1 MMGDGD
7 GWRAVDDDEQQAAG
21 PDDAS
26 CIVWAFGMF
35 VLLYSKYLL

>member
-1 MMGDGD
+1 MTAYDGVR
-7 GWRAVDDDEQQAAG
+7 WAAVTNEG

-35 VLLYSKYLL
+35 FLYIIIKIR